1 MTSCQGQTSQRHWP
15 TWPCLQGSSR
25 HISSD
30 WWSSSRRRWACPLVL
45 LVFVDCTC
53 SSCFSNITWCSA
65 STEAACH
72 QSFRDG
78 SPNVMHQQ
86 GQGMQDPLGLQGH
99 VVAMTGD
106 GVNDAPA
113 LRRADIGIAM
123 GTGTA
128 VTISVLDHLQ
138 QQSCCAYLSHLL
150 ATMWRGDTRLP
161 AHRWAIYGMLTC
173 VYLHTGGQACS
184 RHGVGRRQLR
194 DDRLGCCGGAL
205 HLRQHQAIHP
215 LHGVVQHWRGRGHLR
230 GCASRLAAA

>member
-1 MTSCQGQTSQRHWP
+1 MVCIGDRHGELRWKCCTACSAAHAAVHWCPGQASDDLTPQVWSLTSCQGQTSQRHWP

-30 WWSSSRRRWACPLVL
+30 WWSSSRRRWACPNVL
-45 LVFVDCTC
+45 LVLVDCTC
-53 SSCFSNITWCSA
+53 SSYFSSITWCSA
-65 STEAACH
+65 SAEAACR

-86 GQGMQDPLGLQGH
+86 AQGMQAPLGLQGH

-128 VTISVLDHLQ
+128 VTISFPDHLQ

-150 ATMWRGDTRLP
+150 AAIWHADMRLP
-161 AHRWAIYGMLTC
+161 AHRWPSMQQTWCWQTTTL
-173 VYLHTGGQACS
+173 
-184 RHGVGRRQLR
+184 RR
-194 DDRLGCCGGAL
+194 
-205 HLRQHQAIHP
+205 
-215 LHGVVQHWRGRGHLR
+215 
-230 GCASRLAAA
+230 